1 MNQMKR
7 FTKFL
12 LNLTSVSSMLLIA
25 TLDVSQFA
33 VVGQVSPKIDTIPGT
48 EPGGPR
54 VAPSTPG
61 KPETEPGGPRFV
73 QPTDDAVS
81 GDAQRVTRTAAPCV
95 KGKIDLTALVPENKI
110 TRTVSEYPVFFFYLP
125 QTDAPQAEFVL
136 QDENGKQIYQT
147 TLKINN
153 SSGVT
158 GVSIP
163 ANGNMSPLQVGKKY
177 RWFVALIC
185 DAQDRSADVSETGI
199 VGRVELSAD
208 IRSKL
213 EKADVREKTFIY
225 AQNGIWQDALS
236 TLAAARLANPNDAKL
251 TADWASLL
259 DSVKLGK
266 IATEPIV
273 EIAPEPSPPEPSAP
287 IEPQPSAPQPSA
299 PQPRDPMKP
308 QP

>member
-1 MNQMKR
+1 MKR

-33 VVGQVSPKIDTIPGT
+33 VVGQVSPPTRGKPGT

-54 VAPSTPG
+54 VAPNINDKPLPKPG
-61 KPETEPGGPRFV
+61 GVRLAPPTLWNERTEPEGLRFV

-81 GDAQRVTRTAAPCV
+81 GDARRGTSAAASCV
-95 KGKIDLTALVPENKI
+95 KGKRDVTALVPENKI
-110 TRTVSEYPVFFFYLP
+110 ARTVSEYPVFFFYLP
-125 QTDAPQAEFVL
+125 QTDATQAEFVL
-136 QDENGKQIYQT
+136 QDENEKQIYQT

-163 ANGNMSPLQVGKKY
+163 ANGNMSPLQVGKNY
-177 RWFVALIC
+177 RWFVTLIC
-185 DAQDRSADVSETGI
+185 DPQDRSADVSEQGI
-199 VGRVELSAD
+199 LRRVELSAD

-236 TLAAARLANPNDAKL
+236 TLAAARLANPKDAKL

-259 DSVKLGK
+259 DSVKLGE

-273 EIAPEPSPPEPSAP
+273 QIAPEPSAP
-287 IEPQPSAPQPSA
+287 MEPQP
-299 PQPRDPMKP
+299 
-308 QP
+308 

>member
-1 MNQMKR
+1 MNPMKR

-25 TLDVSQFA
+25 TLVDVSQFA
-33 VVGQVSPKIDTIPGT
+33 VVGQVSPNINGKPGT

-54 VAPSTPG
+54 LAPPTPG
-61 KPETEPGGPRFV
+61 KPGTEPGGPRFV

-81 GDAQRVTRTAAPCV
+81 GDGPRVTRTAGSCV

-110 TRTVSEYPVFFFYLP
+110 ARTVSEYPVFFFYLP

-147 TLKINN
+147 TLKIKN

-163 ANGNMSPLQVGKKY
+163 TNRNMSPLQVGKNY

-185 DAQDRSADVSETGI
+185 DAQDRSADISETGI
-199 VGRVELSAD
+199 VRRVELSAD

-259 DSVKLGK
+259 DSVKLGE
-266 IATEPIV
+266 IAPEPIV
-273 EIAPEPSPPEPSAP
+273 DIAPEPSPL
-287 IEPQPSAPQPSA
+287 QPSAPQPSA
-299 PQPRDPMKP
+299 PMEP

>member
-7 FTKFL
+7 FTKFFF
-12 LNLTSVSSMLLIA
+12 NLTSVSSMLLIA

-33 VVGQVSPKIDTIPGT
+33 VMGQVSPKINGKPGT

-54 VAPSTPG
+54 LAPPTPG
-61 KPETEPGGPRFV
+61 KPGTEPGGPRFV

-81 GDAQRVTRTAAPCV
+81 GDAPRVTRAAVSCV

-110 TRTVSEYPVFFFYLP
+110 ARTVSEYPVFFFYLP

-163 ANGNMSPLQVGKKY
+163 TNRNMSPLQVGKKY

-185 DAQDRSADVSETGI
+185 DAQDRSADISETGI
-199 VGRVELSAD
+199 VRRVELSAD

-236 TLAAARLANPNDAKL
+236 TLAAARLANPKDAKL

-259 DSVKLGK
+259 DSVKLGE

-273 EIAPEPSPPEPSAP
+273 QIAPEPSAP
-287 IEPQPSAPQPSA
+287 MEPQP
-299 PQPRDPMKP
+299 
-308 QP
+308 

>member
-1 MNQMKR
+1 MKR

-12 LNLTSVSSMLLIA
+12 LNLTSVSSILLIA

-33 VVGQVSPKIDTIPGT
+33 VMGQVSPNINGKPGT

-54 VAPSTPG
+54 LAPPTPG
-61 KPETEPGGPRFV
+61 KPGTEPGGPRFV
-73 QPTDDAVS
+73 QPTDEVLFS
-81 GDAQRVTRTAAPCV
+81 GDKLRVTRTANSCI
-95 KGKIDLTALVPENKI
+95 KGKIDFTALVPENKSA
-110 TRTVSEYPVFFFYLP
+110 RTVSEYPVFFFYLP

-163 ANGNMSPLQVGKKY
+163 ANGNMSPLQVGKNY

-185 DAQDRSADVSETGI
+185 DPQDRSADVSEQGI
-199 VGRVELSAD
+199 LRRVELSAD

-236 TLAAARLANPNDAKL
+236 NLAAARLANPNDAKL

-259 DSVKLGK
+259 DSVKLGE
-266 IATEPIV
+266 IAPEPIV
-273 EIAPEPSPPEPSAP
+273 EIAPEPSTP
-287 IEPQPSAPQPSA
+287 IEPQP
-299 PQPRDPMKP
+299 
-308 QP
+308 